1 MHTGSKDKGNAVAR
15 SREQEAGGVGTG
27 PAEAPRAMGTVTAM
41 ASASDAGSEKAAVG
55 SRAAGWASWAP
66 SMRRWE
72 VIIIL
77 LTVAPMAGFTVIN
90 PYQQAL
96 RAELGCDALCIGTM
110 TSASSALGLFGSP
123 LVGALSDQMG
133 RRLALAIG
141 ALASALGFTLV
152 GLASSMPL
160 LWLSVIP
167 GSLLAHNFT
176 IAKALVADLARPEE
190 RAGVMGKLGL
200 AAGIGFMVGPAVNPF
215 VSTRMQACMFA
226 TGINLLSLAAIA
238 YLPEGTAA
246 AHADAKRQAL
256 KADESEKPAGGIASV
271 MSTVWEA
278 IKEVVVLAVA
288 APAAA
293 RVILFLRFGLSMG
306 FHVFYTVTQVIL
318 KEKFKFAPNDYSN
331 YFAFI
336 GFTYAFSQ
344 LVSRAVINRFGKNQ
358 TMLLIPCLLALGVG
372 RYITSVTSSIFVLYG
387 ALAFTVF
394 ALGVVNTSISTTIT
408 RIASESNMGG
418 LMGVLDTAEKLAGIV
433 GPAIGGALYSYSP
446 VAPVLVVC
454 LGYVVLSGGVGWGFP
469 RYVLP
474 AIELKEQHS
483 LQERQAQDAKAKT
496 E

>member
-1 MHTGSKDKGNAVAR
+1 
-15 SREQEAGGVGTG
+15 
-27 PAEAPRAMGTVTAM
+27 MGTVTAM

-90 PYQQAL
+90 PYQQTL

-200 AAGIGFMVGPAVNPF
+200 AAGIGFMVGPVVNPF

-246 AHADAKRQAL
+246 AHTDAKREARE
-256 KADESEKPAGGIASV
+256 AGDTEKPVAGGIASV
-271 MSTVWEA
+271 ISTVWEA

-331 YFAFI
+331 YFFFI

-454 LGYVVLSGGVGWGFP
+454 LGYVVLSAGVGWGFP
-469 RYVLP
+469 RFVLP
-474 AIELKEQHS
+474 AIELKEQRT
-483 LQERQAQDAKAKT
+483 LQEGQAQDAKAKT

>member
-1 MHTGSKDKGNAVAR
+1 
-15 SREQEAGGVGTG
+15 
-27 PAEAPRAMGTVTAM
+27 MGTVTAM

-246 AHADAKRQAL
+246 AHTDAKR
-256 KADESEKPAGGIASV
+256 KARKAGDTEKPVAGGIASV
-271 MSTVWEA
+271 ISTVWEA
-278 IKEVVVLAVA
+278 IKE
-288 APAAA
+288 
-293 RVILFLRFGLSMG
+293 
-306 FHVFYTVTQVIL
+306 
-318 KEKFKFAPNDYSN
+318 
-331 YFAFI
+331 
-336 GFTYAFSQ
+336 
-344 LVSRAVINRFGKNQ
+344 VSRAVINRFGKNQ

-469 RYVLP
+469 RFVLP
-474 AIELKEQHS
+474 AIELKEQRT
-483 LQERQAQDAKAKT
+483 LQEGQAQDAKAKT